1 MINVLVC
8 DDDKDILSEVE
19 ALLKNYENA
28 VGADFNIDLHTSG
41 DFIFNEKKKY
51 DIAVLDIEMPKINGI
66 ELSKMLS
73 NINPDII
80 VIILTSYQKYLDDA
94 MRVHVFRYL
103 SKPIDENRF
112 FENLKDAVNEI
123 KSISKSI
130 TVKSAGNYHL
140 IKTKDILYIENSKN
154 GSVIITKNCDLITNK
169 KPSELLE
176 IIDQPQCFVY
186 SHNSIIVNLQNVINF
201 SKTTVTLRKNEDE
214 IVETFI
220 SQRKYTQFK
229 QAFFEYA
236 GDMIWTSF

>member
-66 ELSKMLS
+66 ELSKTLS

-130 TVKSAGNYHL
+130 TVKSAGDYHL

-236 GDMIWTSF
+236 GDMI

>member
-236 GDMIWTSF
+236 GDMI